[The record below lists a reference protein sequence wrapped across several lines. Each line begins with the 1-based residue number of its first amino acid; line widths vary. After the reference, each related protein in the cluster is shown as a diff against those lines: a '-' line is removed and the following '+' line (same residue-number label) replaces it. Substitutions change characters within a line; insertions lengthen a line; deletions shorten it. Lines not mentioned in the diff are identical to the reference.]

1 MGIMAGHV
9 VSGWCH
15 GAGVGTCLNMAFVMR
30 TVGSFPEDI
39 TDFLMY
45 AQLGLQLTRKEES
58 RVARGT
64 VARAGRS

>member
-1 MGIMAGHV
+1 MPY
-9 VSGWCH
+9 
-15 GAGVGTCLNMAFVMR
+15 MAFVMR

>member
-1 MGIMAGHV
+1 MPY
-9 VSGWCH
+9 
-15 GAGVGTCLNMAFVMR
+15 MAFVMR

-39 TDFLMY
+39 TDSLMY

-58 RVARGT
+58 GVARGT